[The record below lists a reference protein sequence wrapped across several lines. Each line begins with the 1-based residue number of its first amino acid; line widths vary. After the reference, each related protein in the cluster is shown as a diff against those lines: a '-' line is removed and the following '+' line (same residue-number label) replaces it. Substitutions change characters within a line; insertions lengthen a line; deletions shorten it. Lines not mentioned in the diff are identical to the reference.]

1 MRERVKRYIF
11 GALLL
16 CKKTQFGTVLFEF
29 DPVKSALTK
38 ADPNRTISF
47 EDVQAIW
54 IDQNHIEPPLSFT
67 SEPRTAVIGK
77 IGPDLWTAIV
87 TQRGENIR
95 IISVRRAHPKEEKIY
110 AQD

>member
-1 MRERVKRYIF
+1 VKRYNF
-11 GALLL
+11 GALLAH
-16 CKKTQFGTVLFEF
+16 KKIQFEPVRFEF
-29 DPVKSALTK
+29 DPAKSALTK
-38 ADPNRTISF
+38 ADPNRSISF
-47 EDVQAIW
+47 EEAQAIW
-54 IDQNHIEPPLSFT
+54 IDLNHIELPLPFI